1 MHIFASKRQKIERS
15 LILTI
20 PSATYVCPHCS
31 EIRALCLMKYKK
43 GENFMGFRILQKIWH
58 FARSFH

>member
-20 PSATYVCPHCS
+20 PSATYLGMYV
-31 EIRALCLMKYKK
+31 LTV
-43 GENFMGFRILQKIWH
+43 QKLELY
-58 FARSFH
+58 A